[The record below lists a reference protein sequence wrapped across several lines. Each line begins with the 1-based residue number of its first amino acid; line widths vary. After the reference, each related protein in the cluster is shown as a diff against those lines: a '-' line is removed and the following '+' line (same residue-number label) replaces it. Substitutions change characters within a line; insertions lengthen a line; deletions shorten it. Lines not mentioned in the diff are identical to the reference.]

1 MAKGLDRNFLEYGIR
16 KNDLAI
22 ISQLCEK
29 HNLDEEWVKNLL
41 RSFHEENVKQVEVR
55 DKDVEKIINK
65 ALQLLHA

>member
-29 HNLDEEWVKNLL
+29 HKLDEEWVKNLL